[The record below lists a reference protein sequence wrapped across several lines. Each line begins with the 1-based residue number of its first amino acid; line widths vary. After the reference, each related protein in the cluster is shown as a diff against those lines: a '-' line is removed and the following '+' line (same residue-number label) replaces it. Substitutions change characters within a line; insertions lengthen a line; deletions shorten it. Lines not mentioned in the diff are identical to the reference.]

1 MIKNR
6 NRSRPTTPRNMSNNV
21 IEKFRNNAGIIARM
35 GMIRDAIYR
44 LLAQNRPSARLEK
57 FFRSPALTIF
67 FERRFSP
74 DMQSESGA
82 R

>member
-1 MIKNR
+1 MKNR
-6 NRSRPTTPRNMSNNV
+6 NRSRPTTPRKMSNN
-21 IEKFRNNAGIIARM
+21 IREKFKNKAGIIARI

-57 FFRSPALTIF
+57 FFRPPALAIF

-74 DMQSESGA
+74 DMQSESGV